1 MATANYT
8 RILNGKCTIQ
18 RKNVTGTDGGG
29 QRTFSWV
36 DLATDVACRKET
48 TSAVEI
54 VDNQKVVVESTNFML
69 SDGQVITEDHR
80 IIDDDGTYS
89 VLLVRR
95 ADDRTGSH
103 HIEAQTD
110 RVKPAN
116 A

>member
-1 MATANYT
+1 MADADYTA
-8 RILNGKCTIQ
+8 ILNGTCTIQ
-18 RKNVTGTDGGG
+18 RKNVTATDDWG
-29 QRTFSWV
+29 QRTFSWAN
-36 DLATDVACRKET
+36 LATDVACRKET

-54 VDNQKVVVESTNFML
+54 IDNQKVVVQSTNFML
-69 SDGQVITEDHR
+69 PDGQDITEDDR
-80 IIDDDGTYS
+80 ITDDDGTFS

-110 RVKPAN
+110 RVKPTN